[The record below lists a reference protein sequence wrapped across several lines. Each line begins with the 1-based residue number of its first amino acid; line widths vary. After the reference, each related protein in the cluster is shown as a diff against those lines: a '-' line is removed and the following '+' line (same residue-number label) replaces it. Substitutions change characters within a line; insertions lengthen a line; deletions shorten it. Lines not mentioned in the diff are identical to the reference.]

1 MEFINYYDIIEGYNN
16 TLMGGVSTM
25 QLSLGIFLIVVGIAI
40 TLSNAKNIEKVISL
54 VALFF
59 AFGIAIVFVSRAV
72 PWLNQK
78 RANEVLAKNN
88 LDNSFIKNANVLLDI
103 YNKNDNKEDK
113 VKKNNSGTAVIEL
126 DKDSDLEII
135 TVPYG
140 IYVTVILNKYYNNID
155 VRDNNKL
162 YSDGLLKMGINTY
175 NSLDFSGV
183 TSLSEEEINSLYDSP
198 SFGYE
203 AIKSVLR

>member
-1 MEFINYYDIIEGYNN
+1 MEFINYYDIIQRYSN
-16 TLMGGVSTM
+16 TLTAGVSTM
-25 QLSLGIFLIVVGIAI
+25 QLWLGIFLTVVGFAIAI
-40 TLSNAKNIEKVISL
+40 SNAKAIEKVIGV
-54 VALFF
+54 VALVF
-59 AFGIAIVFVSRAV
+59 AFGISIVFVSSAV

-78 RANEVLAKNN
+78 RANEVLTKNN
-88 LDNSFIKNANVLLDI
+88 LDISFIKNANVLLDI

-155 VRDNNKL
+155 VRDNSKL
-162 YSDGLLKMGINTY
+162 YSNGLLKMGINTY

-183 TSLSEEEINSLYDSP
+183 TPLSEEEINSLYDSP

-203 AIKSVLR
+203 AVKSVLK